1 MKALLLGAVW
11 IYLASSVLLVGAL
24 FLLLLAGPSANATIR
39 RWERSVVDWSRGL
52 VVVAVVAGLV
62 WLVAR
67 TAVFENRPGAALE
80 PLAVWRA
87 ALDTW
92 PGLVW
97 LGRQGA
103 LVVLAALLWARVDV
117 TARRDWVAA
126 RAQALG
132 LGGLALGL
140 ASAASHAA
148 AIGPGAAWAVAVDVS
163 HVIATGLW
171 VGGLPALV
179 LLLRAA
185 SRDDD
190 AEARAAALGTARRF
204 SHAAL
209 VAVLVLV
216 ASGSAGA
223 VAQVGSVAALAG
235 TTHGHL
241 LLAKFALL
249 IPILALA
256 AVNRVRLLPAA
267 AAPGATR
274 RLATFVTL
282 EALLALAILALAA
295 AMTLTTPARHAEP
308 VWPLPFRLTLDGLD
322 DAGRRRA
329 VIASLIGV
337 AAVVALLGGAILRRR
352 RLPLL
357 AGAGAL
363 VVVAAA
369 LGLPPLV
376 IDAYP
381 TTFRRPPVTY
391 HATSIASGQAVYAEH
406 CASCHGADGAG
417 VAGADLRSRSM
428 ARRHAGEIF
437 WVVGRGIPERGMPA
451 FESRL
456 AESARWDVINF
467 VRALGAATAAT
478 TLGPQIRAD
487 DAWLAAPD
495 FTIAVGPLAPGA
507 LRDYRGRRIV
517 LLVVY
522 TLPGSRERMTALAR
536 SYELL
541 SVLGV
546 EIVAVPARVLG
557 DPIVEL
563 GAAPPVLFP
572 VVTDGTAAI
581 VATYG
586 LFTPGP
592 HVEVLIDRQGYVRAV
607 SRNDAS
613 PADTSAV
620 QAEVERLNAEKSPPP
635 FPDDH
640 VH

>member
-1 MKALLLGAVW
+1 MKALLFGAVW
-11 IYLASSVLLVGAL
+11 IHLALSVLQVGAL
-24 FLLLLAGPSANATIR
+24 FLLLLVGPTANATIR
-39 RWERSVVDWSRGL
+39 RWERSVVAWSRGL
-52 VVVAVVAGLV
+52 VLVAIVAGLV
-62 WLVAR
+62 WLLAR
-67 TAVFENRPGAALE
+67 TAVFENRPAAALE
-80 PLAVWRA
+80 PRALWRA

-97 LGRQGA
+97 LARQGA

-117 TARRDWVAA
+117 TARRDWTAA
-126 RAQALG
+126 RGQALG
-132 LGGLALGL
+132 LAVLALGL

-171 VGGLPALV
+171 VGGLPALA
-179 LLLRAA
+179 LMLHAA
-185 SRDDD
+185 GRDAD
-190 AEARAAALGTARRF
+190 AQACVKALGTARRF
-204 SHAAL
+204 SHVAL

-216 ASGSAGA
+216 GSGSASA
-223 VAQVGSVAALAG
+223 VAQVGSVAALVG

-241 LLAKFALL
+241 LLAKLALL

-267 AAPGATR
+267 TAASAMR

-282 EALLALAILALAA
+282 EALLALAVLAFAA

-308 VWPLPFRLTLDGLD
+308 MWPFPFRLTLDGLD
-322 DAGRRRA
+322 DAAGRRVFA
-329 VIASLIGV
+329 ASQIGV
-337 AAVVALLGGAILRRR
+337 AAVIALIGASILRRR
-352 RLPLL
+352 RVPLI

-363 VVVAAA
+363 IVVAAT
-369 LGLPPLV
+369 LGLPPLFV
-376 IDAYP
+376 EAYP
-381 TTFRRPPVTY
+381 TSFRRPPVSY
-391 HATSIASGQAVYAEH
+391 HATSIASGMAVYAEH
-406 CASCHGADGAG
+406 CASCHGADGG
-417 VAGADLRSRSM
+417 RVTGADLRSRSIV
-428 ARRHAGEIF
+428 RRHAGEIF
-437 WVVGRGIPERGMPA
+437 WLVGRGIPERGMPA
-451 FESRL
+451 FEGRL
-456 AESARWDVINF
+456 TERARWDVINF

-478 TLGPQIRAD
+478 TLGPRIRPD

-522 TLPGSRERMTALAR
+522 TLPGSRERVSALAR

-541 SVLGV
+541 SILGV
-546 EIVAVPARVLG
+546 EIVAVPVRVTSH
-557 DPIVEL
+557 PIAEL

-572 VVTDGTAAI
+572 VVTDGAAAI

-586 LFTPGP
+586 LFAPGP
-592 HVEVLIDRQGYVRAV
+592 HTEVLIDRQGYVRAV
-607 SRNDAS
+607 WRDAALQ
-613 PADTSAV
+613 ADTSAV

>member
-1 MKALLLGAVW
+1 MNALLLGAVW
-11 IYLASSVLLVGAL
+11 VHLASSVLLVGGL
-24 FLLLLAGPSANATIR
+24 FLLLLAGPGAAVTIR
-39 RWERSVVDWSRGL
+39 RWERKVVFWSRGL
-52 VVVAVVAGLV
+52 VVVAIVAGLV

-80 PLAVWRA
+80 PRALWHA

-97 LGRQGA
+97 LARQGA
-103 LVVLAALLWARVDV
+103 LVVLAALLWARVEV
-117 TARRDWVAA
+117 TTRRDWIAA
-126 RAQALG
+126 RVQALA

-148 AIGPGAAWAVAVDVS
+148 AIGPGAAWAVAADVS
-163 HVIATGLW
+163 HVVATGLW
-171 VGGLPALV
+171 VGGLPALA
-179 LLLRAA
+179 LMLHAA
-185 SRDDD
+185 GRDDD
-190 AEARAAALGTARRF
+190 TQARATAHRTARWF

-209 VAVLVLV
+209 VAVLILA

-223 VAQVGSVAALAG
+223 VVQVGSVAALVG

-241 LLAKFALL
+241 LLAKLALL

-267 AAPGATR
+267 DAPGAMR

-282 EALLALAILALAA
+282 EALLALVILVLAA
-295 AMTLTTPARHAEP
+295 SMTLTTPARHAEP
-308 VWPLPFRLTLDGLD
+308 VWPFPLRLTLDGLD
-322 DAGRRRA
+322 AAGRWRVVAASQLGLAA
-329 VIASLIGV
+329 VIAVL
-337 AAVVALLGGAILRRR
+337 AAWLLRRPR
-352 RLPLL
+352 VPLL
-357 AGAGAL
+357 AGAGTL
-363 VVVAAA
+363 IVVAAA
-369 LGLPPLV
+369 VGVPPLV
-376 IDAYP
+376 VEAYP

-391 HATSIASGQAVYAEH
+391 HATSIASGMAVYAEH
-406 CASCHGADGAG
+406 CASCHGPDGAG
-417 VAGADLRSRSM
+417 PAGADLRSPSI

-437 WVVGRGIPERGMPA
+437 WLVGHGIPERRMPA

-456 AESARWDVINF
+456 AERARWDVINF
-467 VRALGAATAAT
+467 VRALGAAAAAT
-478 TLGPQIRAD
+478 TLGPRIRPD

-495 FTIAVGPLAPGA
+495 FTVAVGPLPPGA
-507 LRDYRGRRIV
+507 LRDYRGRRHV

-522 TLPGSRERMTALAR
+522 TLPASRERMRALAR

-541 SVLGV
+541 SILGV
-546 EIVAVPARVLG
+546 EIVAVPVRVIG

-563 GAAPPVLFP
+563 GAAPPVVFP

-581 VATYG
+581 VATYR
-586 LFTPGP
+586 LLAPGP
-592 HVEVLIDRQGYVRAV
+592 HSEVLIDRQGYVRAIW
-607 SRNDAS
+607 RDDAA

>member
-1 MKALLLGAVW
+1 MRALLLGAVW
-11 IYLASSVLLVGAL
+11 VHLASSVLLVGAL
-24 FLLLLAGPSANATIR
+24 FLLLLAGPRTDATMR
-39 RWERSVVDWSRGL
+39 RWERSVVVRSRL
-52 VVVAVVAGLV
+52 LILIALVAGLV

-67 TAVFENRPGAALE
+67 TAAFENRPGAALE
-80 PLAVWRA
+80 PRAVWHA

-97 LGRQGA
+97 LGRQGV
-103 LVVLAALLWARVDV
+103 LVVLAAFLWARVDV

-126 RAQALG
+126 RVQALG

-140 ASAASHAA
+140 ASASSHAA
-148 AIGPGAAWAVAVDVS
+148 ASGPEAAWAIAVDAS

-171 VGGLPALV
+171 VGGLPALA
-179 LLLRAA
+179 LLLREA

-190 AEARAAALGTARRF
+190 ADAHAAALGTARRF

-216 ASGSAGA
+216 ASGSASA
-223 VAQVGSVAALAG
+223 IAQVGSVAALAG

-241 LLAKFALL
+241 LLAKLALL

-256 AVNRVRLLPAA
+256 AVNRVRLLPAN
-267 AAPGATR
+267 APGATR
-274 RLATFVTL
+274 RLAAFVTL
-282 EALLALAILALAA
+282 EALLALAVLAIAA
-295 AMTLTTPARHAEP
+295 TMTLTTPARHAEP
-308 VWPLPFRLTLDGLD
+308 VWPFPFRLTLDGLD
-322 DAGRRRA
+322 DVGRRRA
-329 VIASLIGV
+329 VAASQIGLT
-337 AAVVALLGGAILRRR
+337 AVVALLGAAILRRR
-352 RLPLL
+352 RVPLL
-357 AGAGAL
+357 AGAATL
-363 VVVAAA
+363 AVVAAA

-376 IDAYP
+376 LDAYP

-391 HATSIASGQAVYAEH
+391 HATSIAAGMAVYAEH

-417 VAGADLRSRSM
+417 VARTDLRSRSM

-437 WVVGRGIPERGMPA
+437 WIVGRGIPERGMPA

-467 VRALGAATAAT
+467 VRALGAASAAT
-478 TLGPQIRAD
+478 PLGPRIRTD

-546 EIVAVPARVLG
+546 EIVAVPARVTG
-557 DPIVEL
+557 HPIVEL

-586 LFTPGP
+586 LFAPGP
-592 HVEVLIDRQGYVRAV
+592 HAEVLIDRQGYVRAV
-607 SRNDAS
+607 WRNDAS
-613 PADTSAV
+613 PADTSVV

>member
-1 MKALLLGAVW
+1 MKALLLGAIWVH
-11 IYLASSVLLVGAL
+11 LASSVLLVGAL
-24 FLLLLAGPSANATIR
+24 FLLLLAGPGAAVTLR
-39 RWERSVVDWSRGL
+39 RWERSVVLWSRGL
-52 VVVAVVAGLV
+52 VVVAIVAGLV

-80 PLAVWRA
+80 PRAVWHA
-87 ALDTW
+87 VLDTW

-97 LGRQGA
+97 LARQGA
-103 LVVLAALLWARVDV
+103 LVVLAALLWARVEV
-117 TARRDWVAA
+117 ATRRDWIAA
-126 RAQALG
+126 RAQALA
-132 LGGLALGL
+132 LGGLALAL

-148 AIGPGAAWAVAVDVS
+148 AIGPGAAWAVAVDIS

-171 VGGLPALV
+171 VGGLPALA
-179 LLLRAA
+179 LLLHAA
-185 SRDDD
+185 GRDDD
-190 AEARAAALGTARRF
+190 AQARTTTHRTARRF
-204 SHAAL
+204 SYVAL

-216 ASGSAGA
+216 ASGSASA

-241 LLAKFALL
+241 LLAKLALL

-256 AVNRVRLLPAA
+256 AVNRVQLLPTAN
-267 AAPGATR
+267 APGAMR

-282 EALLALAILALAA
+282 EALLALAILVLAA
-295 AMTLTTPARHAEP
+295 SMTLTTPARHAEP
-308 VWPLPFRLTLDGLD
+308 VWPFPFRLTLDGLD
-322 DAGRRRA
+322 DAGRWRVVAASLLGLFA
-329 VIASLIGV
+329 VITLLAAS
-337 AAVVALLGGAILRRR
+337 ILRRR
-352 RLPLL
+352 RVPLL
-357 AGAGAL
+357 AGAGTL

-369 LGLPPLV
+369 VGVPPIIV
-376 IDAYP
+376 EAYP

-391 HATSIASGQAVYAEH
+391 HATSIASGMAVYAEH
-406 CASCHGADGAG
+406 CASCHGTDGAG
-417 VAGADLRSRSM
+417 LAGADLRSPSI

-437 WVVGRGIPERGMPA
+437 WLVGHGIPERGMPA

-456 AESARWDVINF
+456 AERARWDVINF
-467 VRALGAATAAT
+467 VRALGAAAAAT
-478 TLGPQIRAD
+478 TLGPRIRPD

-495 FTIAVGPLAPGA
+495 FTVAVGPLAPGA
-507 LRDYRGRRIV
+507 LRDYRGRRNV

-522 TLPGSRERMTALAR
+522 TLPASRERMRALAR

-541 SVLGV
+541 SILGV
-546 EIVAVPARVLG
+546 EIVAVPARVIG

-563 GAAPPVLFP
+563 GATPPVLFP

-581 VATYG
+581 VATYR
-586 LFTPGP
+586 LFAPGP
-592 HVEVLIDRQGYVRAV
+592 HAEVLIDRQGYVRAV
-607 SRNDAS
+607 WRDEAA

>member
-1 MKALLLGAVW
+1 MKALLFGAVW
-11 IYLASSVLLVGAL
+11 VHLASSVLLVGGL
-24 FLLLLAGPSANATIR
+24 FLLLLAGPGTAVTLR
-39 RWERSVVDWSRGL
+39 RWERSVVLWSRGL
-52 VVVAVVAGLV
+52 VVVAIVAGLV

-80 PLAVWRA
+80 PRAVWHA

-97 LGRQGA
+97 LARQGA
-103 LVVLAALLWARVDV
+103 LVVLAALLWARVEV
-117 TARRDWVAA
+117 TTRRDWMAV
-126 RAQALG
+126 RAQTLA

-148 AIGPGAAWAVAVDVS
+148 AIGPGAAWAVAVDIS

-171 VGGLPALV
+171 VGGLPALAF
-179 LLLRAA
+179 LLHVAG
-185 SRDDD
+185 RDDD
-190 AEARAAALGTARRF
+190 ARARATAHRTARRF
-204 SHAAL
+204 SHAAF

-216 ASGSAGA
+216 ASGSASA
-223 VAQVGSVAALAG
+223 IAQVGSVAALAG

-241 LLAKFALL
+241 LLAKLALL

-256 AVNRVRLLPAA
+256 AVNRVRLLPTAN
-267 AAPGATR
+267 APGATR

-282 EALLALAILALAA
+282 EALLALVILGLAA

-308 VWPLPFRLTLDGLD
+308 VWPFPFRLTLEGLD
-322 DAGRRRA
+322 DAGRWRVVAASLLGLFA
-329 VIASLIGV
+329 VITLLAAS
-337 AAVVALLGGAILRRR
+337 ILRRR
-352 RLPLL
+352 RVPLL
-357 AGAGAL
+357 AGAGTL

-369 LGLPPLV
+369 VGVPPIIV
-376 IDAYP
+376 EAYP

-391 HATSIASGQAVYAEH
+391 HATSIASGMAVYAEH
-406 CASCHGADGAG
+406 CASCHGTDGAG
-417 VAGADLRSRSM
+417 LAGADLRSPSI

-437 WVVGRGIPERGMPA
+437 WLVGHGIPERGMPA

-456 AESARWDVINF
+456 AERARWDVINF
-467 VRALGAATAAT
+467 VRALGAAAAAT
-478 TLGPQIRAD
+478 TLGPRIRPD

-495 FTIAVGPLAPGA
+495 FTVAVGPLAPGA
-507 LRDYRGRRIV
+507 LRDYRGRRNV

-522 TLPGSRERMTALAR
+522 TLPASRERMRALAR
-536 SYELL
+536 SSELL
-541 SVLGV
+541 SILGV
-546 EIVAVPARVLG
+546 EIVAVPARVIG

-563 GAAPPVLFP
+563 GATPPVLFP

-581 VATYG
+581 VATYR
-586 LFTPGP
+586 LFAPGP
-592 HVEVLIDRQGYVRAV
+592 HAEVLIDRQGYVRAV
-607 SRNDAS
+607 WRDEAA
-613 PADTSAV
+613 PADTSVV

>member
-11 IYLASSVLLVGAL
+11 VYLASSVLLVGAL
-24 FLLLLAGPSANATIR
+24 FLLLLAGPGAAVTIR
-39 RWERSVVDWSRGL
+39 RWERPVVLWSRGL
-52 VVVAVVAGLV
+52 VVVAIVAGLV

-80 PLAVWRA
+80 PRAVWHA

-97 LGRQGA
+97 LARQGA
-103 LVVLAALLWARVDV
+103 LVVLAALLWAGVEV
-117 TARRDWVAA
+117 TNRRDWIAA
-126 RAQALG
+126 RAQAVA
-132 LGGLALGL
+132 LGGIALGL
-140 ASAASHAA
+140 AGAASHAA
-148 AIGPGAAWAVAVDVS
+148 AIGPGAAWAVAVDIA
-163 HVIATGLW
+163 HVIASGLW
-171 VGGLPALV
+171 VGGLPALA

-185 SRDDD
+185 GRDD
-190 AEARAAALGTARRF
+190 AQARATAHRTARRF

-216 ASGSAGA
+216 ASGSASA

-241 LLAKFALL
+241 LLAKLALL

-256 AVNRVRLLPAA
+256 VVNRVRLLPAA
-267 AAPGATR
+267 DAPGVTR

-282 EALLALAILALAA
+282 EALLALVILGLAA

-308 VWPLPFRLTLDGLD
+308 VWPFPFRLTLDGLD
-322 DAGRRRA
+322 DAGRWRVVAASQLALAA
-329 VIASLIGV
+329 VIALL
-337 AAVVALLGGAILRRR
+337 AASILRRR
-352 RLPLL
+352 RVPLL
-357 AGAGAL
+357 VGAATL

-369 LGLPPLV
+369 VGVPPLV
-376 IDAYP
+376 VEAYP

-391 HATSIASGQAVYAEH
+391 HATSIASGMAVYAEH
-406 CASCHGADGAG
+406 CASCHGTDGAG
-417 VAGADLRSRSM
+417 LAGADLRSPSI

-437 WVVGRGIPERGMPA
+437 WLVGHGSPERGMPA

-456 AESARWDVINF
+456 AERARWDVINF
-467 VRALGAATAAT
+467 VRALGAANAAT
-478 TLGPQIRAD
+478 TLGPRIRPD

-495 FTIAVGPLAPGA
+495 FTVAVGPLAPGA
-507 LRDYRGRRIV
+507 LRDYRGRRHV

-522 TLPGSRERMTALAR
+522 TLPASRERMRALAR

-541 SVLGV
+541 SILGV
-546 EIVAVPARVLG
+546 EIVAVPARVIE

-581 VATYG
+581 VATYR
-586 LFTPGP
+586 LFAPGP
-592 HVEVLIDRQGYVRAV
+592 HAEVLIDRQGYVRAV
-607 SRNDAS
+607 WRDEAA

-635 FPDDH
+635 FPDEH